1 MPLLR
6 VDNKAIMPAP
16 RAGYRASTRPAGVV
30 LWTLLHPT
38 RQGLVGLLLAAGPAL
53 LAWNS
58 LVVITLAEIITTLFD
73 PTVGVFLYGI
83 TLLVLMVQAVLL
95 WEQPIHGLFLALTF
109 APLIR
114 ILSVSLP
121 LAKFPLIY
129 WYLITSIPLFAAAF
143 VIVKV
148 LGFSPASLGINRKRL
163 LLQIPIAATGLV
175 LGFTEYQIL
184 QSQPLSAGLTLQQFW
199 GPALILLVCTGFAE
213 ELFFRGVLQKAAI
226 EALGGAGLLYVAI
239 LFAVLHIGYNSILD
253 LIFVFAVGLL
263 FGLLVKKTG
272 SIVGVTFAHGLTN
285 ILLFL
290 VMPFLWA
297 TGH

>member
-1 MPLLR
+1 MSLLS
-6 VDNKAIMPAP
+6 VDNRITLQTPH
-16 RAGYRASTRPAGVV
+16 AGYRESARPVDVV
-30 LWTLLHPT
+30 LRKLLHPT
-38 RQGLVGLLLAAGPAL
+38 RQALVSLFPAAEPAL
-53 LAWNS
+53 LAWTS

-73 PTVGVFLYGI
+73 PTAGVLLYGI
-83 TLLVLMVQAVLL
+83 ILLVLMVQAALT
-95 WEQPIHGLFLALTF
+95 WEKPIHGLFLALTF

-114 ILSVSLP
+114 ILSVSMP

-148 LGFSPASLGINRKRL
+148 LGFSWASLGLNRRRL
-163 LLQIPIAATGLV
+163 LLQIPIAAVGLV
-175 LGFTEYQIL
+175 LGFTEYAIL
-184 QSQPLSAGLTLQQFW
+184 RPQPLSAGLTIQQFW

-213 ELFFRGVLQKAAI
+213 ELFFRGVLQKAAM
-226 EALGGAGLLYVAI
+226 EALGGPGLLYVAL
-239 LFAVLHIGYNSILD
+239 LFAVLHIGYKSILD
-253 LIFVFAVGLL
+253 LVFVFAVGYL
-263 FGLLVKKTG
+263 FGWFVKKTG

>member
-6 VDNKAIMPAP
+6 VDNKAIMPA
-16 RAGYRASTRPAGVV
+16 RGAGYRASTRPAGVV

-73 PTVGVFLYGI
+73 PTAGVFLYGI